1 MMPHPQG
8 YRNHPVAGR
17 SAHDARPWSPR
28 AFREQTNEVARCHR
42 RRGRRGDR
50 LHHMVALTE
59 GAVVVVGS
67 VPVAMGDYDIDP
79 PVGFSVL
86 SIDSNGEMGFQLFFV
101 RS

>member
-1 MMPHPQG
+1 
-8 YRNHPVAGR
+8 
-17 SAHDARPWSPR
+17 
-28 AFREQTNEVARCHR
+28 
-42 RRGRRGDR
+42 
-50 LHHMVALTE
+50 MVALTE